1 MNGKNAVSDSPPE
14 ICMGYEFGGVGQHM
28 VIMPTPLSMSN
39 MPMEL
44 TVLGLVP
51 SMKRVLPCA
60 VRKHVT
66 NRRIQ

>member
-1 MNGKNAVSDSPPE
+1 
-14 ICMGYEFGGVGQHM
+14 M

>member
-1 MNGKNAVSDSPPE
+1 MEGTKPRTASSIGMFD
-14 ICMGYEFGGVGQHM
+14 
-28 VIMPTPLSMSN
+28 